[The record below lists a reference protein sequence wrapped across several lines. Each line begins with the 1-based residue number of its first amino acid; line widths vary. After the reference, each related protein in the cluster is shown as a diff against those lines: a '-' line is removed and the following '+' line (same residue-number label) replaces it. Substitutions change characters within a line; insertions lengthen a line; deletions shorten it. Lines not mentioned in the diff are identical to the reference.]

1 MRLHPRA
8 SEVRWIS
15 ERCWMYDHP
24 RSGTVYVFDFRFRLL
39 NHCR

>member
-1 MRLHPRA
+1 MRLHPNA

-24 RSGTVYVFDFRFRLL
+24 RSGTV
-39 NHCR
+39 